1 MKNKV
6 IALLIKHGNNANDV
20 NKMIKNNYDQALNS
34 YPDAKASFLANV
46 IICL

>member
-20 NKMIKNNYDQALNS
+20 NKMIENNYDQALNL
-34 YPDAKASFLANV
+34 YPDAKASFLANF